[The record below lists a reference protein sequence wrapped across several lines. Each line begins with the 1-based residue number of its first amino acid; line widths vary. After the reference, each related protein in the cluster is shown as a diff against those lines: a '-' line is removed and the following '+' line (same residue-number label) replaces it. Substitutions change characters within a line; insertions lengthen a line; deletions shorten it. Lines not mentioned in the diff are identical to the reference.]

1 MSPDNEL
8 APGPGAEPSTGPGP
22 EPGAELAAELVTGV
36 VAETGTLAEDDL
48 GADSGGDSGP
58 DNQSGDQ
65 SGGQS
70 GSQSGSPS
78 GSSEDGHF
86 NGQQSIWTFEF
97 LALCAISMLAFSNIA
112 IFYSFYSYLTEL
124 GVAPA
129 WRGPL
134 LALEPL
140 TALLVRPFL
149 GRFLTLGNS
158 VRFMRVGLGL
168 ATLALLSYP
177 VTTSIPLLALV
188 RVLHGLGF
196 VVLVGGIMGV
206 ITVILPREKSAQGF
220 GLFSVT
226 ILLPYAFMPP
236 FVEMVLPYLSG
247 HGPGHGA
254 AYALA
259 APLML
264 PAFLLLRPLGRR
276 TRALALTLHPSHLEK
291 PSWAEVRQGLRTPS
305 VSLLLLGNLLLVM
318 AHSIIFFF
326 MRDFAVLLGAGNPGM
341 FFTFA
346 NAATITGRVTGG
358 HLLDKVDKG
367 RVLVLAFLGLA
378 VLLPLFGQAGT
389 PFRLFGLALLY
400 GSGIALTMPLL
411 NASMLTVS
419 TPRLR
424 ANNANLMMV
433 AVDAGFFSGP
443 FLAGALL
450 AAGMTHAGLFC
461 VGGGIMLLA
470 GLCMLPVGRAL
481 RRLA

>member
-1 MSPDNEL
+1 MSRDRDL
-8 APGPGAEPSTGPGP
+8 TTGPNPEQGP
-22 EPGAELAAELVTGV
+22 EPGAELTAEPVTGV
-36 VAETGTLAEDDL
+36 VAETGALAEAEADADSD
-48 GADSGGDSGP
+48 ADSGAGGP
-58 DNQSGDQ
+58 

-70 GSQSGSPS
+70 DSVSGSA
-78 GSSEDGHF
+78 EDSHF

-177 VTTSIPLLALV
+177 FTTSIPLLALV

-236 FVEMVLPYLSG
+236 FVELVLPHL
-247 HGPGHGA
+247 PGHGT

-264 PAFLLLRPLGRR
+264 PAFLLLRPLDQR
-276 TRALALTLHPSHLEK
+276 TRALARTLHPSHLEK
-291 PSWAEVRQGLRTPS
+291 PSWAEVRQGLRTAS

-318 AHSIIFFF
+318 AHSIVFFF

-341 FFTFA
+341 FFTYA
-346 NAATITGRVTGG
+346 NAATITVRVTSG
-358 HLLDKVDKG
+358 HLLDRIDKG
-367 RVLVLAFLGLA
+367 RMLVWAFLGLA

-400 GSGIALTMPLL
+400 GTGIALTMPLL

-424 ANNANLMMV
+424 AYNANLMMV

-450 AAGMTHAGLFC
+450 AAGMNHAGLFC

-481 RRLA
+481 RQKI